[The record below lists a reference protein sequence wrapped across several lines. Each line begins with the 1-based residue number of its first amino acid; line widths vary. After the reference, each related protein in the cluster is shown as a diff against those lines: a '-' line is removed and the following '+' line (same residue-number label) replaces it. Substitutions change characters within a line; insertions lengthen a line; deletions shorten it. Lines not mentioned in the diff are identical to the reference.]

1 MPVVIKGG
9 SCSKC
14 LELRFN
20 LESEWY
26 ENGIDK
32 GEMTRFS
39 GYDPAIYEYCEKNSS
54 TFKHKYLGAD
64 ITEHLFYAVPETKDS
79 EIRVE
84 VTDHCGNVYTRKMQ
98 QSK

>member
-1 MPVVIKGG
+1 MANVWNYDPTWKVK
-9 SCSKC
+9 
-14 LELRFN
+14 
-20 LESEWY
+20 WY
-26 ENGIDK
+26 ENGIDR

-39 GYDPAIYEYCEKNSS
+39 GYDPAIYEYCDKNSS

-64 ITEHLFYAVPETKDS
+64 ITEHLFYAVPEMKDS

-98 QSK
+98 QPK

>member
-1 MPVVIKGG
+1 
-9 SCSKC
+9 
-14 LELRFN
+14 
-20 LESEWY
+20 
-26 ENGIDK
+26 
-32 GEMTRFS
+32 
-39 GYDPAIYEYCEKNSS
+39 
-54 TFKHKYLGAD
+54 LGAD